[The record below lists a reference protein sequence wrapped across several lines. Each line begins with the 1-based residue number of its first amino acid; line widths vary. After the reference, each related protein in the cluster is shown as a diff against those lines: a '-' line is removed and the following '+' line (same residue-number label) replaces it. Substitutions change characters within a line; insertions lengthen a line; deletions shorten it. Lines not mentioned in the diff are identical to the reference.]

1 MLYKYV
7 NNYLKKNL
15 KRQMMSE
22 EYKIRYGSGGVMY
35 QEKIKKVEPEKKSEE
50 KPKKKKKKVIQEIMG
65 DDLKEQREM
74 LDEII

>member
-1 MLYKYV
+1 
-7 NNYLKKNL
+7 
-15 KRQMMSE
+15 MSE

-35 QEKIKKVEPEKKSEE
+35 KEKITKVEPEKKSEA

-65 DDLKEQREM
+65 DDLNEQREM

>member
-35 QEKIKKVEPEKKSEE
+35 KEKIKKVEPDKKSEE

-65 DDLKEQREM
+65 DDLNEQREM